1 MFLLENLKFTY
12 YLLYV
17 KLQEGT
23 QKDKKINPWNVMINR
38 VHLAFTFSKSAM
50 ETQEQGMI
58 SVKNKD
64 TRAILNK
71 YFPAGKYGNEL
82 N

>member
-1 MFLLENLKFTY
+1 MFLLENFNFTY
-12 YLLYV
+12 YLPYV

-50 ETQEQGMI
+50 ETQ
-58 SVKNKD
+58 D
-64 TRAILNK
+64 
-71 YFPAGKYGNEL
+71 
-82 N
+82 